1 MLDLSYNNVLGVA
14 QNKLHFKKNINKY
27 RGDNFNNI
35 KITNNIRRHDRDYC
49 FMELLIE
56 VSGKGVVFVDLR
68 NKYQQD
74 YQRNNIGYILATEEN
89 ISKMKQDQQ
98 VIGEII
104 KTWLS
109 EYKEEIRYEENI
121 DL

>member
-49 FMELLIE
+49 FIELLIE
-56 VSGKGVVFVDLR
+56 VSGKGVVFVDLK
-68 NKYQQD
+68 NKYQQN
-74 YQRNNIGYILATEEN
+74 YERNSIGYILANEEN
-89 ISKMKQDQQ
+89 INKMKLDQQ
-98 VIGEII
+98 AIGETI
-104 KTWLS
+104 KAWLS